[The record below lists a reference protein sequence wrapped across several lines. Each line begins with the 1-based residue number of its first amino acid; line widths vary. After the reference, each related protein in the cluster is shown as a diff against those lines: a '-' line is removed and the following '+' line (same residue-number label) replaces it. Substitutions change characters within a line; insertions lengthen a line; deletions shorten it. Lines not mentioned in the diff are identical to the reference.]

1 MYVVLSREPTGWC
14 DLCGV
19 PVYSTRDLIAHFQT
33 ANHRLAY
40 ATALADRHDV
50 KTRLRL
56 FHEPQD
62 PEIEEHMKRV
72 GKRMLQEGRWTVHPS
87 EKAGF

>member
-1 MYVVLSREPTGWC
+1 MYVILSREPTGWC

-19 PVYSTRDLIAHFQT
+19 PVYSDRDLIAHFET
-33 ANHRLAY
+33 PNHRLAY
-40 ATALADRHDV
+40 ATALADRHDQ
-50 KTRLRL
+50 KHRLRL
-56 FHEPQD
+56 FHESQD

-72 GKRMLQEGRWTVHPS
+72 GDRMRREGRWTVHPS